1 MMRGPRLELCDWR
14 MVEVIAKESSL
25 TRAADQLCLSQSAL
39 SRRLI
44 NLEQNVGVRLFD
56 RVGKRMRATHL
67 GEALA
72 AVAPGILAQCREAE
86 RSIEM
91 AASHA
96 ERIAVRVAA
105 GCVSYYAWLATML
118 AEFGAA
124 HPQFDIRVQLHA
136 TGEELRALDRDL
148 ADIAVTA
155 QPARRSDLEVVRLF
169 ASEVVVVA
177 APGGRIAQRY
187 KTAGRL
193 TWRDLADE
201 TILIHDLPSTDEMAL
216 RKAIWGDRPAM
227 ASQDIRRVQLTE
239 AIVALVKSHFGVA
252 VINRPI
258 GPSIV
263 ELESLQVLPLSPRH
277 ERPHWAAWLR
287 KNPRDLPFAVLAQ
300 HISASA
306 AGFASHR

>member
-1 MMRGPRLELCDWR
+1 MIRSPRLELCDWR
-14 MVEVIAKESSL
+14 MVEVIARESSL

-44 NLEQNVGVRLFD
+44 NLEQSVGVRLFD
-56 RVGKRMRATHL
+56 RVGKRMRATHV

-72 AVAPGILAQCREAE
+72 AAAPGILAQCREAE
-86 RSIEM
+86 RSIEV
-91 AASHA
+91 AASNA

-136 TGEELRALDRDL
+136 TGEELRALDRAL

-155 QPARRSDLEVVRLF
+155 CPAKRNDLEVVRLF
-169 ASEVVVVA
+169 ASEVVAVV
-177 APGGRIAQRY
+177 PPDSRIAKRY
-187 KTAGRL
+187 REAGRVS
-193 TWRDLADE
+193 WKDLADQ
-201 TILIHDLPSTDEMAL
+201 TILIHDLPSTDEIAL

-252 VINRPI
+252 VINRPV
-258 GPSIV
+258 GPSV
-263 ELESLQVLPLSPRH
+263 FEREPLQVVPLSPRH
-277 ERPHWAAWLR
+277 ERPHWAVWLR
-287 KNPRDLPFAVLAQ
+287 NNRRDLPFSVLAQ

-306 AGFASHR
+306 ADFAS